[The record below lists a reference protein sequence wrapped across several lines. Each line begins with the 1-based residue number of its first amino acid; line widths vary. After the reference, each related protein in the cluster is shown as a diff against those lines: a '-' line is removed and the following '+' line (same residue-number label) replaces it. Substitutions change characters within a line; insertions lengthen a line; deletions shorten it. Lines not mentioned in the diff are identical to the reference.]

1 MGETY
6 ARHVLAVLY
15 QMRANGP
22 EGPYAEALTALI
34 GTIEPNIHDLVVRYS
49 EMDLVNS
56 CMALARARIRR
67 GGSGTREFA
76 AACYDVIISLGIEL
90 EEEEQ
95 PRWFKTAAAA
105 ALALP
110 A

>member
-15 QMRANGP
+15 QMRTNGP

-34 GTIEPNIHDLVVRYS
+34 ETIEPNIDNIGVRYS
-49 EMDLVNS
+49 EMDLVDS

-67 GGSGTREFA
+67 DGKVAVDFA
-76 AACYDVIISLGIEL
+76 AACYDVIISLGVEP
-90 EEEEQ
+90 EDEDR
-95 PRWFKTAAAA
+95 PRWFQQVA
-105 ALALP
+105 ALLLP

>member
-6 ARHVLAVLY
+6 ARHVLAVLK

-34 GTIEPNIHDLVVRYS
+34 ETIEPNIDNLSVRYS
-49 EMDLVNS
+49 EMDLVDS

-67 GGSGTREFA
+67 DGQVARDFA
-76 AACYDVIISLGIEL
+76 AACYDVICTLGIEP
-90 EEEEQ
+90 EDEDQ
-95 PRWFKTAAAA
+95 PRWLKAAA
-105 ALALP
+105 ALPLP

>member
-1 MGETY
+1 MGEAY
-6 ARHVLAVLY
+6 ARHVLAVLK

-34 GTIEPNIHDLVVRYS
+34 GTIEPNVNDLSVRFG
-49 EMDLVNS
+49 EMDLVNT

-67 GGSGTREFA
+67 DGKAAVDFA
-76 AACYDVIISLGIEL
+76 AACYDVTIALGIEL

-95 PRWFKTAAAA
+95 PRWFKAAA
-105 ALALP
+105 ALTLP